1 MKTRVTELFEIKHPV
16 ILAGMTWVSVPS
28 LVAAVSNAGGL
39 GILGAGAYTGEQLR
53 EAIRETRSLTDKPF
67 GVNITLISPAAGE
80 RIPVVIEEKVPIVNY
95 SLGKATEII
104 RAVHEYGG
112 KVIGTVALLRHALR
126 AEQGGADALI
136 VTGYEAAAHAGNVG
150 ALVLIP
156 TIASRVK
163 IPTIGAGGFCDG
175 KGLAAALALGADGIS
190 MGTGFTLTKECA
202 AHENVKRAL
211 LEATEEDTLFS
222 DRFDG
227 MLNRVLKTRATEAM
241 MKRRLPIIEAVTSI
255 FQMKRLLRV
264 SFWELLR
271 GGLKTKQAEGISL
284 PNLPRV
290 TTGVLRLLRAISDGD
305 LDNGYIDAGQVTGRI
320 TDIPSCSE
328 LIERIVAEAE
338 EVLET
343 ARGKAHS

>member
-1 MKTRVTELFEIKHPV
+1 MKTRITELFGIKHPV
-16 ILAGMTWVSVPS
+16 LLAGMTWVSVPS

-67 GVNITLISPAAGE
+67 GVNFTLVAPAARE

-104 RAVHEYGG
+104 KAVHGYGG

-126 AEQGGADALI
+126 AEQDGVDALI

-156 TIASRVK
+156 TIASQVK
-163 IPTIGAGGFCDG
+163 VPTIGAGGFCDG
-175 KGLAAALALGADGIS
+175 KGLVAALVLGAEGIS
-190 MGTGFTLTKECA
+190 MGTAFTITKECT
-202 AHENVKRAL
+202 AHENVKQAL
-211 LEATEEDTLFS
+211 LEATEEDTLLS

-227 MLNRVLKTRATEAM
+227 MLNRVLKTGATEAL
-241 MKRRLPIIEAVTSI
+241 MKRRPPIVETMTSI
-255 FQMKRLLRV
+255 IQMKRLLRV

-271 GGLKTKQAEGISL
+271 GGLKASKAEEISL
-284 PNLPRV
+284 PNLPRM
-290 TTGVLRLLRAISDGD
+290 TIGPLRLLRAIEDGD
-305 LDNGYIDAGQVTGRI
+305 LENGYIDAGQVTGRI
-320 TDIPSCSE
+320 TNVPTCAE

-338 EVLET
+338 EALEM
-343 ARGKAHS
+343 ARGKAH